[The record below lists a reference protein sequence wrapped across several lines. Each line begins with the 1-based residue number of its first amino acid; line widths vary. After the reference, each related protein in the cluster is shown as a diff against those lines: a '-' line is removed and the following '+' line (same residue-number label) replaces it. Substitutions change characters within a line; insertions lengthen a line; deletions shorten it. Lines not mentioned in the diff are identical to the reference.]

1 MELVKLIYLYTNNFP
16 KSETYG
22 LLSQIR
28 RAAISIPSNIAEGSS
43 RNSDKELCRFLDISI
58 GSCFELETQ
67 LILSKELNY
76 LDKDRF
82 NELESKISELQKMLF
97 GFKQKII
104 SENKISLG
112 S

>member
-1 MELVKLIYLYTNNFP
+1 MELVKLIYLYTNDFP

-22 LLSQIR
+22 ILSQIR

-76 LDKDRF
+76 FDKDRF
-82 NELESKISELQKMLF
+82 NELDSKISELQKMLF
-97 GFKQKII
+97 GFKQKI
-104 SENKISLG
+104 SSDNKISLG

>member
-104 SENKISLG
+104 SENKISLE